1 MWIEIVLVSLAVL
14 TGVVWALD
22 VWLWRD
28 KRVAVGGVEE
38 PAEPVA
44 VEYARSFFP
53 VIVIVLVIR
62 SFLFEPFRIPSDSMV
77 PTLLD
82 GDFIFV
88 NKFTYGLRL
97 PITNTQIVE
106 FRKPRRGDVVVFR
119 QPDNPDT
126 NFIKRLVGLPGD
138 RIEYRDKQLYIN
150 GEPVPRDVN
159 GAYEGP
165 ARNLPVGRNRPRVAR
180 ENLDGAE
187 HDILLSRIKAG
198 KEGTFS
204 VPDGHYFFM
213 GDNRDN
219 SHDSRYPG
227 VSYVPERNIVGKAV
241 RIWMNWD
248 VPHAA
253 PIWARIGDR
262 IQ

>member
-14 TGVVWALD
+14 TGVVWGLD

-28 KRVAVGGVEE
+28 RRAAAAGSEE
-38 PAEPVA
+38 PAEPVP
-44 VEYARSFFP
+44 VEYARTFFP
-53 VIVIVLVIR
+53 VIVIVLLIR

-106 FRKPRRGDVVVFR
+106 FTKPRRGDVVVFR

-138 RIEYRDKQLYIN
+138 KIEYRDRQLYIN
-150 GEPVPRDVN
+150 DELVPRDVD
-159 GAYEGP
+159 GDYDGP

-180 ENLDGAE
+180 ENLDGTE
-187 HDILLSRIKAG
+187 HEILLSRIKPG
-198 KEGTFS
+198 KEGTFN

-253 PIWARIGDR
+253 PIWTRIGDR

>member
-1 MWIEIVLVSLAVL
+1 MWIEIFLVSLAVL
-14 TGVVWALD
+14 TGVVWGLD

-28 KRVAVGGVEE
+28 KRVAAAGDDE
-38 PAEPVA
+38 PGEPVA
-44 VEYARSFFP
+44 VEYARTFFP
-53 VIVIVLVIR
+53 VVILVIVIR

-77 PTLLD
+77 PTLLS

-106 FRKPRRGDVVVFR
+106 FSKPRRGDVVVFR
-119 QPDNPDT
+119 QPGNPDT

-138 RIEYRDKQLYIN
+138 QIDYRNKTIHIN
-150 GEPVPRDVN
+150 GEPMPHDIDGVYD
-159 GAYEGP
+159 GP
-165 ARNLPVGRNRPRVAR
+165 ARNLPMGRNRPRVAI

-187 HDILLSRIKAG
+187 HEIMLFRVKAG
-198 KEGTFS
+198 KEGTWN
-204 VPDGHYFFM
+204 VPPGHYFFM

-219 SHDSRYPG
+219 SHDSRYEEVP
-227 VSYVPERNIVGKAV
+227 YVPEGNIVGKAV

-253 PIWARIGDR
+253 PIWARIGDK